1 MNQSRVLNLRYST
14 TGMMDGELDKRI
26 EWSSKYN
33 PDWDDEPE
41 AYMRSGILAEGRSL
55 RLGKLSY
62 ASMRFRAYL
71 GVQHYD
77 PLDWAQQGESYT
89 CFWVSFLIGKQTIT
103 LQTFQT
109 MRDCRSALWQFYSTL
124 IRDRSF

>member
-1 MNQSRVLNLRYST
+1 MDRPRVLDLRYSA
-14 TGMMDGELDKRI
+14 TGMMDDELNKRI
-26 EWSSKYN
+26 EWSPKYN
-33 PDWDDEPE
+33 PDWDNEPE
-41 AYMRSGILAEGRSL
+41 AYMRSGILSEGRSL

-62 ASMRFRAYL
+62 TSLRFRAYL

-77 PLDWAQQGESYT
+77 PLDWAQQGEAYT
-89 CFWVSFLIGKQTIT
+89 CFWISFLIGKQTIM

-109 MRDCRSALWQFYSTL
+109 MRDCRIALQQFYSGL